1 MRSNNNVDVSRLVGC
16 EYEHDVVGSSSN
28 AVRPVI
34 VVYFI
39 GGVTYTEIA
48 ALRYLA
54 KKVKLELM
62 PEE

>member
-1 MRSNNNVDVSRLVGC
+1 MSRLVGC

-62 PEE
+62 PKE

>member
-1 MRSNNNVDVSRLVGC
+1 MSRLVGC
-16 EYEHDVVGSSSN
+16 EYERDVVDSSSTSD
-28 AVRPVI
+28 RPVI

-54 KKVKLELM
+54 KKVELDGTRKA
-62 PEE
+62 

>member
-1 MRSNNNVDVSRLVGC
+1 MMLLGVR
-16 EYEHDVVGSSSN
+16 SN

-39 GGVTYTEIA
+39 GGVRTPEIA

>member
-1 MRSNNNVDVSRLVGC
+1 MISSLSNDT
-16 EYEHDVVGSSSN
+16 
-28 AVRPVI
+28 RPVI

-54 KKVKLELM
+54 KKVMELNIIECRKDLT
-62 PEE
+62 PI

>member
-1 MRSNNNVDVSRLVGC
+1 MSRLVGC
-16 EYEHDVVGSSSN
+16 EYEHDVVGSLSN
-28 AVRPVI
+28 TVRPVI

-54 KKVKLELM
+54 KKVILELIL
-62 PEE
+62 EE